1 MANTQQG
8 CDDLV
13 LTGSIAIIKV
23 KGEVIGK
30 MKDVRY
36 QEQIRRVR
44 VGGIGT
50 IFASEQAAVEWDG
63 TLNCD
68 FMVIDLNKSQV
79 PGSIRRD
86 FNSARSQ
93 VLSGKESYEDQL
105 TLSCCVGS
113 VQVDIFKKICDT
125 VSADGKVIP
134 KLQLIGTIPNCLI
147 ESDSFSLAE
156 SQISSRSQSFKCLTP
171 IVIPSA
177 IQK

>member
-1 MANTQQG
+1 MANTKD
-8 CDDLV
+8 CEEKV

-50 IFASEQAAVEWDG
+50 IFASEQPPVEWDG

-68 FMVIDLNKSQV
+68 FMVIDLTKSQV
-79 PGSIRRD
+79 PNSIRRD
-86 FNSARSQ
+86 FASARSQ
-93 VLSGKESYEDQL
+93 VLSGQESYEDQL
-105 TLSCCVGS
+105 VLGCCVGA
-113 VQVDIFKKICDT
+113 VQVDIFKKVCDT
-125 VSADGKVIP
+125 VTADGKVVP
-134 KLQLIGTIPNCLI
+134 KLQLIGTIPDCLI
-147 ESDSFSLAE
+147 ESDSFNVSE

>member
-1 MANTQQG
+1 MATTKE
-8 CDDLV
+8 CDDNV

-23 KGEVIGK
+23 QGQVIGK

-50 IFASEQAAVEWDG
+50 MLPTEQAAVEWDG

-105 TLSCCVGS
+105 ALGCCVGH
-113 VQVDIFKKICDT
+113 VQVDIFKKICDSVT
-125 VSADGKVIP
+125 TDGKIIP
-134 KLQLIGTIPNCLI
+134 KLQLIGTIPDCLI
-147 ESDSFSLAE
+147 ESDSFSLSE
-156 SQISSRSQSFKCLTP
+156 SQISSRSQSFKCLSP
-171 IVIPSA
+171 IVIPSS
-177 IQK
+177 IGK